1 VQPSGSG
8 RAALTEATDLLAMEE
23 SRMSTSE
30 MPPASAPD
38 RSTETATYRRT
49 SSTWVGWVVF
59 AAVIAITMG
68 AYEAIMGLVAI
79 FKDEYYLV
87 GSSGLV
93 VSVDYTVWGWVHL
106 LVGLAAVAAGIALL
120 QGRGWGRMLVIGLA
134 GLSALVNLG
143 FLAAYPVWSTIVIAF
158 DVIIIYALTVHW
170 KDVRG

>member
-1 VQPSGSG
+1 
-8 RAALTEATDLLAMEE
+8 MEE
-23 SRMSTSE
+23 STMSTSE

-38 RSTETATYRRT
+38 RSTDPALYRRNA
-49 SSTWVGWVVF
+49 SGWVGWVVF

-68 AYEAIMGLVAI
+68 AYEAIMGLIAI
-79 FKDEYYLV
+79 FNDEYYLV

-106 LVGLAAVAAGIALL
+106 LLGLAAIAAGIGLL
-120 QGRGWGRMLVIGLA
+120 QGRSWGRILVIGLA

-143 FLAAYPVWSTIVIAF
+143 FLSAYPVWSTIVIAF
-158 DVIIIYALTVHW
+158 DVIVVYALTVHW